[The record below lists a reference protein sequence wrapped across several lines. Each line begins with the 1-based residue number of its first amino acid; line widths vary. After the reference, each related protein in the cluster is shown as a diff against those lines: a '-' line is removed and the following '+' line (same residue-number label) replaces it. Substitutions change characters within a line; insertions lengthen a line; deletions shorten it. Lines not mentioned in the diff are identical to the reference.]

1 MGVCW
6 RLQSRHEASKHQ
18 NSTSTQPASRMYSKL
33 ITSAATIILL
43 LCLVETGSGI
53 KCHIC
58 NSYDSYH
65 CGDPFYYP
73 DKPKTDKFLQE
84 CGTDQQYTFC
94 RKIYQKVRG
103 DVRIIRGCGY
113 IKDEKNRTC
122 YTTVLEEYNTEVCS
136 CDTDGCNSASMYQL
150 SAALVSAVCLAFSST
165 RSAGQSNS
173 PHS

>member
-1 MGVCW
+1 
-6 RLQSRHEASKHQ
+6 
-18 NSTSTQPASRMYSKL
+18 MYSKL

-73 DKPKTDKFLQE
+73 DKPEEPKTNKFLKECPTGGDQE
-84 CGTDQQYTFC
+84 YTFC

-113 IKDEKNRTC
+113 IEDEKNRTC

-136 CDTDGCNSASMYQL
+136 CKTDGCNSASMYQL
-150 SAALVSAVCLAFSST
+150 SAALVSAVCLAFLL
-165 RSAGQSNS
+165 
-173 PHS
+173 H

>member
-1 MGVCW
+1 
-6 RLQSRHEASKHQ
+6 
-18 NSTSTQPASRMYSKL
+18 MYSKL

-73 DKPKTDKFLQE
+73 DNPEKPKTEKFLKE

-113 IKDEKNRTC
+113 IHDEKNRTC

-136 CDTDGCNSASMYQL
+136 CHVDGCNSASMYQL
-150 SAALVSAVCLAFSST
+150 SAALMSAVSLAFLL
-165 RSAGQSNS
+165 
-173 PHS
+173 H

>member
-1 MGVCW
+1 
-6 RLQSRHEASKHQ
+6 
-18 NSTSTQPASRMYSKL
+18 MYSKL

-65 CGDPFYYP
+65 CGDPFYYE
-73 DKPKTDKFLQE
+73 DKPNEPKTNKFLE
-84 CGTDQQYTFC
+84 DCGTDQDYTFC

-136 CDTDGCNSASMYQL
+136 CKEPGCNSASMYQL
-150 SAALVSAVCLAFSST
+150 SAALVSAVGLAFFL
-165 RSAGQSNS
+165 
-173 PHS
+173 H

>member
-1 MGVCW
+1 
-6 RLQSRHEASKHQ
+6 
-18 NSTSTQPASRMYSKL
+18 MYSKL

-73 DKPKTDKFLQE
+73 DSPDKPKTDKFLQE

-113 IKDEKNRTC
+113 IHDEKNRTC

-136 CDTDGCNSASMYQL
+136 CEVDGCNSASMYQL
-150 SAALVSAVCLAFSST
+150 SAAVVSAVCLAFLL
-165 RSAGQSNS
+165 
-173 PHS
+173 H

>member
-1 MGVCW
+1 MGSPVQCGGDSRADA
-6 RLQSRHEASKHQ
+6 RLVNTRTEHQ
-18 NSTSTQPASRMYSKL
+18 QPPANTIIMYSKL
-33 ITSAATIILL
+33 ITSTATLVLL
-43 LCLVETGSGI
+43 LCLVETGSGL

-73 DKPKTDKFLQE
+73 DNPMVPKTNKFLQD
-84 CGTDQQYTFC
+84 CPTDQEYTFC

-113 IKDEKNRTC
+113 IPDEKNRTC

-136 CDTDGCNSASMYQL
+136 CEVDGCNSASMYQL
-150 SAALVSAVCLAFSST
+150 SAAVVSAVCLAFLL
-165 RSAGQSNS
+165 
-173 PHS
+173 H